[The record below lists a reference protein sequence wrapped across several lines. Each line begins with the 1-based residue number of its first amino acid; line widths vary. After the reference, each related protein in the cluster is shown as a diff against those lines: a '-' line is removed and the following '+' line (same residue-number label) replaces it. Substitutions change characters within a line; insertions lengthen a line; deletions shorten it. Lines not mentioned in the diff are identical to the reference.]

1 MVSWNEIHGHVTQ
14 RFQALFL
21 LVCSCKTFLP
31 SDDTV
36 LVKMHHH
43 DTIFKKM
50 HQGTTPRVTWCVK
63 FGSCAH
69 RCEMPRA
76 FCGGACH
83 RERWWS
89 LARVCN
95 KCKCPQREEGGHV
108 VEKAGVT
115 MGSTGSRNLWPR
127 KGSRACGM
135 CRARVSGFQEDL
147 GICLQVLES
156 ASQREVT
163 GKEWLKRHCIGSR
176 RMLSHKLIERFL
188 TTGRIYKTRQH
199 AN

>member
-83 RERWWS
+83 RQRWWS

-95 KCKCPQREEGGHV
+95 KCKCPQREEEGGSCSGESWSYNGIHWV
-108 VEKAGVT
+108 AESLAPERISSMRNVPSESFRISR
-115 MGSTGSRNLWPR
+115 GSWNLPP
-127 KGSRACGM
+127 S
-135 CRARVSGFQEDL
+135 L
-147 GICLQVLES
+147 GICLSERGHRQGMALE
-156 ASQREVT
+156 ALHWFAQNAQSQIDWKV
-163 GKEWLKRHCIGSR
+163 
-176 RMLSHKLIERFL
+176 SH
-188 TTGRIYKTRQH
+188 YW
-199 AN
+199 

>member
-1 MVSWNEIHGHVTQ
+1 
-14 RFQALFL
+14 
-21 LVCSCKTFLP
+21 
-31 SDDTV
+31 
-36 LVKMHHH
+36 
-43 DTIFKKM
+43 
-50 HQGTTPRVTWCVK
+50 
-63 FGSCAH
+63 
-69 RCEMPRA
+69 MPRA
-76 FCGGACH
+76 FYGGEPATGRDDEAWLVFATNANVLRGK
-83 RERWWS
+83 REG
-89 LARVCN
+89 
-95 KCKCPQREEGGHV
+95 GGHV

-163 GKEWLKRHCIGSR
+163 GKEWLLSHCIGSR

-188 TTGRIYKTRQH
+188 TTGRIYKTLFQDIQDKTTCQLTKSHCLRKVEGMITCYQT
-199 AN
+199 

>member
-21 LVCSCKTFLP
+21 LLCSCKTFLL

-43 DTIFKKM
+43 DTIFKKCTRAPPPEWHDAWNLGHAHIAVRCPGRSM
-50 HQGTTPRVTWCVK
+50 GESLPPGEMMK
-63 FGSCAH
+63 PGSCLQQ
-69 RCEMPRA
+69 MQM
-76 FCGGACH
+76 
-83 RERWWS
+83 S
-89 LARVCN
+89 LEGTGR
-95 KCKCPQREEGGHV
+95 RRRGGHV

-163 GKEWLKRHCIGSR
+163 GKEWL
-176 RMLSHKLIERFL
+176 
-188 TTGRIYKTRQH
+188 
-199 AN
+199 